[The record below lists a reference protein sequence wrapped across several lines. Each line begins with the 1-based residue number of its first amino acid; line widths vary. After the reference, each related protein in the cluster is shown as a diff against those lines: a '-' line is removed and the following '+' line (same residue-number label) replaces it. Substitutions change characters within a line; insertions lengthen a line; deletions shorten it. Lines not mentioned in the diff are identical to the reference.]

1 MGRRLWVITNGNMLA
16 QIQHSS
22 RRCSRVPS
30 ALVRGTWNNIVE
42 PRSARRSRIDRPHLA
57 WASVAGAIFITG
69 LPLRQT
75 QAEDAPGLYLGFA
88 FGQAKVEARGLPNP
102 LAGTPAIGDFQEN
115 HAAYKVTIGAR
126 PISLVGAELAYFD
139 FGHPRTIVGSIP
151 NSFAGSAGDAVSGD
165 VRMKGSAAF
174 GVLYLPV
181 PILDVYVKAGL
192 ARIEST
198 ERTTVTLSGP
208 IYCIIGHPQCQFS
221 QQHDATN
228 TGFAAG
234 AGVQYK
240 LGSWAVRAEYERFNA
255 HGAHPSLLSLGIAWT
270 FF

>member
-1 MGRRLWVITNGNMLA
+1 VTPVQRSS
-16 QIQHSS
+16 IQ
-22 RRCSRVPS
+22 
-30 ALVRGTWNNIVE
+30 
-42 PRSARRSRIDRPHLA
+42 RSPIA
-57 WASVAGAIFITG
+57 WASVASTIFITG

-75 QAEDAPGLYLGFA
+75 QAEDAPGLYLGAA
-88 FGQAKVEARGLPNP
+88 FGQAKVEARDLPNP
-102 LAGTPAIGDFQEN
+102 LTGAPAFGNFKEN
-115 HAAYKVTIGAR
+115 HSAYQVTAGAR
-126 PISLVGAELAYFD
+126 PIPLVGAELAYFD
-139 FGHPRTIVGSIP
+139 FGHPQANVGSIP
-151 NSFAGSAGDAVSGD
+151 NPFVGAAGNAVSGD

-174 GVLYLPV
+174 GILYLPV

-198 ERTTVTLSGP
+198 ARTAVTLSGP
-208 IYCIIGHPQCQFS
+208 ILCIVGHPQCQFS
-221 QQHDATN
+221 RQHDATN

-255 HGAHPSLLSLGIAWT
+255 AGSHPSLLSLGIAWT